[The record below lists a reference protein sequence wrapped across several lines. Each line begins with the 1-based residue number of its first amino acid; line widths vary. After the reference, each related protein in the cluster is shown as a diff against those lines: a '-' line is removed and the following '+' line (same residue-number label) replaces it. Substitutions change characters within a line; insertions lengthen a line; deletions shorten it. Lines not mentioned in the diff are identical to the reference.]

1 MVGEDVIIT
10 GAGPIGIMA
19 AMVAGHCG
27 ARNVILTDVNEYRL
41 DLAKR
46 IVPKVQPINVA
57 KQGITRNFMESLGIL
72 EGFDVCL
79 EMSGSPSAF
88 RDVLSKMINGGSIA
102 MLGLMPDDTGISW
115 TDVVF
120 KGLNIKGIYGR
131 EMYETWYKMVM
142 MVQSGLP
149 VERVITHRFHYT
161 DFQQGFDIMRSGQ
174 SGKVILDWKD

>member
-1 MVGEDVIIT
+1 
-10 GAGPIGIMA
+10 MA

-46 IVPKVQPINVA
+46 IVPKVKPINVA
-57 KQGITRNFMESLGIL
+57 KQKITREFMKSLGIL

-79 EMSGSPSAF
+79 EMSGSPVAF
-88 RDVLSKMINGGSIA
+88 RDVLDKMINGGNIA
-102 MLGLMPDDTGISW
+102 MLGIMPDDTGINW

-131 EMYETWYKMVM
+131 EMFETWYKMASLL
-142 MVQSGLP
+142 QSGLDLAP
-149 VERVITHRFHYT
+149 IVTHRFAVD
-161 DFQQGFDIMRSGQ
+161 DFQQGFEVMASGA
-174 SGKVILDWKD
+174 SGKVILEWD